1 MKSEM
6 KVEDRSRPLRDD
18 IKQLGALLGETI
30 KRMEGENVFTQV
42 EDLRQ
47 LCKSI
52 RQDGSRTEELTKLI
66 DALDLP
72 TAERVIKAFLT
83 YFDLINIAEQHHR
96 ARRRA
101 QIDSENRS
109 SQKPDS
115 LGGVFQRLEARDTPA
130 EQLLETLLSLD
141 IQVVFTAHPTE
152 ITRRTVLLKQ
162 LDIAKQLYKR
172 DHPPLSSRERKSLE
186 QELRATIEALWLT
199 DHIIHFKPVVLDEVR
214 YGLYHFDQ
222 VVIDAVLE
230 VHEELLERCE
240 SIALDLD
247 TTLPSSPTFIK
258 FGSWIGGDRDGNPFV
273 TSQVTEKAVR
283 YHAAVILNRYLK
295 NLETIFQH
303 LSHSSHWLPI
313 SEAMRNSLSI
323 DAAFVPIVQER
334 FGERFGAEPYRLKL
348 LFIQEKLRRTHAFM
362 SSENES
368 APPGVYAS
376 CADFRKE
383 LELVRQ
389 SLLQTG
395 CKDSLRSLDQ
405 LMHTVDIFG
414 FHLVKLDIR
423 QHSERHT
430 RALDEMTRD
439 LELTPRPYSEMSEE
453 ERCQWIV
460 SELTSKRPII
470 PAELHFSTETNDVLS
485 VFRTMARCQDRFS
498 TKALDTYIVSMTRS
512 ASDLL
517 AILLL
522 AREAGIVFDAR
533 HPHRTLSLV
542 PLFETVH
549 DLHSA
554 PQLFRQLI
562 ELPIYRKYL
571 ASRGDL
577 QEIMIGYSDSGKDG
591 GIVTSNW
598 ELYKVQREL
607 AKIADEYSI
616 KLRLF
621 HGRGGTIGRGGGPTH
636 KAILAQ
642 PAGTV
647 AGRIKLTE
655 QGEVISSKYALPSIA
670 VRNFDQLAAAVLHST
685 LSHPPGESEL
695 PRLLETEAN
704 EFMEEFSAVACQTY
718 RDLVYGE
725 PDFISFFEQ
734 ATPIN
739 EISRLQLGS
748 RPTRRNTASK
758 SIEDLRAIPWVFAWT
773 QSRFMLPA
781 WYGFGTSY
789 RKYMEKHG
797 LDSLQRI
804 RKLYS
809 SWSFLRVLISKLET
823 ALSVADMKI
832 ASYYAENL
840 VTSESLRQKY
850 LNRILTEYEETE
862 KAILEITDQSELLV
876 GNELL
881 RRSITLRNPYVDSLS
896 YLQVRFLKELRQRV
910 ELAENARVDA
920 RPEGTSVDGQK
931 RQPDPADQKVD
942 HAPSHDG
949 LLETVLM
956 SINGVAIGLQNTG

>member
-1 MKSEM
+1 MKSEV
-6 KVEDRSRPLRDD
+6 KVEDRSKPLRDD
-18 IKQLGALLGETI
+18 VKQLGAILGETI
-30 KRMEGENVFTQV
+30 RRLEGDNVYTSV

-47 LCKSI
+47 LCKSL
-52 RQDGSRTEELTKLI
+52 RQDDSRAEELRELI
-66 DALDLP
+66 DSLDLP

-83 YFDLINIAEQHHR
+83 YFDVINIAEQHHR

-101 QIDSENRS
+101 QFDSEPGMAP
-109 SQKPDS
+109 KDDS
-115 LGGVFQRLEARDTPA
+115 MAGVFQRLSNKSLPLKH
-130 EQLLETLLSLD
+130 LLETLLTLD

-162 LDIAKQLYKR
+162 LDIARELYKL
-172 DHPPLSSRERKSLE
+172 DHPPLSARERKRLD

-199 DHIIHFKPVVLDEVR
+199 DHIIHFKPAVLDEVR

-230 VHEELLERCE
+230 VHEELIERCA
-240 SIALDLD
+240 SIAS
-247 TTLPSSPTFIK
+247 TLSVSMPNSPVFIN

-273 TSQVTEKAVR
+273 TSQITEKAVK

-295 NLETIFQH
+295 NLETLFQH
-303 LSHSSHWLPI
+303 LSHSGHWLSI
-313 SEAMRNSLSI
+313 SEELEQSLKS
-323 DAAFVPIVQER
+323 DARSLPGVQDK
-334 FGERFGAEPYRLKL
+334 FGERFAMEPYRMKL

-362 SSENES
+362 SSDNET
-368 APPGVYAS
+368 APAGVYPN
-376 CADFRKE
+376 CAEFRRE
-383 LELVRQ
+383 LEMVKN
-389 SLLQTG
+389 SLLESG
-395 CKDSLRSLDQ
+395 CKDSLCSLDQ

-430 RALDEMTRD
+430 RALTELTAE
-439 LELTPRPYSEMSEE
+439 LELTPRPYAELTEE
-453 ERCQWIV
+453 ERCTWIV
-460 SELTSKRPII
+460 NELHSKRPFI
-470 PAELHFSTETNDVLS
+470 PAELHFSAETNDVLS

-498 TKALDTYIVSMTRS
+498 TRALDTYIVSMTRS
-512 ASDLL
+512 PSDLL
-517 AILLL
+517 LILLL
-522 AREAGIVFDAR
+522 AREAGIVFDAK
-533 HPHRTLSLV
+533 HPQRTLSVV

-549 DLHSA
+549 DLRNA
-554 PQLFRQLI
+554 PQFCRQLL

-607 AKIADEYSI
+607 ARIADEYGI

-670 VRNFDQLAAAVLHST
+670 VRNFDQLAAAVIDST

-695 PRLLETEAN
+695 PGTLEADAN
-704 EFMEEFSAVACQTY
+704 ECMEEISQVACQVY
-718 RDLVYGE
+718 RALVYGD
-725 PDFISFFEQ
+725 PDFITFFEQ
-734 ATPIN
+734 ATPIT

-748 RPTRRNTASK
+748 RPSRRNTASK

-781 WYGFGTSY
+781 WYGFGSSY
-789 RKYMEKHG
+789 KAYIAKHKAAG
-797 LDSLQRI
+797 LERLRS
-804 RKLYS
+804 LYS
-809 SWSFLRVLISKLET
+809 SWSFLRVLISKIET
-823 ALSVADMKI
+823 SLSVADMKI
-832 ASYYAENL
+832 AGYYAENL
-840 VTSESLRQKY
+840 VPDEELRQKY
-850 LNRILTEYEETE
+850 MGRILAEYEE
-862 KAILEITDQSELLV
+862 ACQAVLEITQQNELLV

-896 YLQVRFLKELRQRV
+896 YLQVRFLKELRERAQDTASGGEHSPERR
-910 ELAENARVDA
+910 AHDA
-920 RPEGTSVDGQK
+920 
-931 RQPDPADQKVD
+931 
-942 HAPSHDG
+942 

>member
-1 MKSEM
+1 MQQL

-18 IKQLGALLGETI
+18 VKHLGALLGETI
-30 KRMEGENVFTQV
+30 RRMEGEEVYASV
-42 EDLRQ
+42 ENLRQ
-47 LCKSI
+47 LCKSL
-52 RQDGSRTEELTKLI
+52 RQDNSRAEEMRELI
-66 DALDLP
+66 HSLDLP
-72 TAERVIKAFLT
+72 AAERVIKAFLT

-101 QIDSENRS
+101 QIDSENATQ
-109 SQKPDS
+109 QKPDS
-115 LGGVFQRLEARDTPA
+115 LAGVFRRLAEKPITNQHLLDTI
-130 EQLLETLLSLD
+130 LSLD

-162 LDIAKQLYKR
+162 LDIARELYKR
-172 DHPPLSSRERKSLE
+172 DHPPLSSRERKRLE

-199 DHIIHFKPVVLDEVR
+199 DHVIHFKPAVLDEVR

-230 VHEELLERCE
+230 VHEELLERCQNIASSIDADVPE
-240 SIALDLD
+240 S
-247 TTLPSSPTFIK
+247 PVFIK

-273 TSQVTEKAVR
+273 TSDITEKAIK
-283 YHAAVILNRYLK
+283 YHAAVIFNRYLK
-295 NLETIFQH
+295 DLETLFQH
-303 LSHSSHWLPI
+303 LSHSGHWLTI
-313 SEAMRNSLSI
+313 SDDLRSSLKR
-323 DAAFVPIVQER
+323 DAAILPVINER
-334 FGERFGAEPYRLKL
+334 FGERFGMEPYRLKL
-348 LFIQEKLRRTHAFM
+348 LFIQEKLRRTHSFF
-362 SSENES
+362 S
-368 APPGVYAS
+368 AEVAQAQPGVYLNCS
-376 CADFRKE
+376 QFRKE
-383 LELVRQ
+383 LETLHE

-395 CKDSLRSLDQ
+395 CRDSLGSLEQ

-414 FHLVKLDIR
+414 FHLVKLDLR

-430 RALDEMTRD
+430 RAMTELTSE
-439 LELTPRPYSEMSEE
+439 LEITPRPYAEMTEE

-460 SELTSKRPII
+460 RELTSKRPFV
-470 PAELHFSTETNDVLS
+470 PAELHFSAETNDVLS

-498 TKALDTYIVSMTRS
+498 TRAVDTYIISMTKS
-512 ASDLL
+512 ASDMLI
-517 AILLL
+517 ILLL
-522 AREAGIVFDAR
+522 AKEAGIIFDAK

-549 DLHSA
+549 DLHNA
-554 PQLFRQLI
+554 PQLFRQLL
-562 ELPIYRKYL
+562 ELPIYKTYL
-571 ASRGDL
+571 ESRGNL

-607 AKIADEYSI
+607 ARIADEYGI

-647 AGRIKLTE
+647 AGRIKITE

-670 VRNFDQLAAAVLHST
+670 VRNFDQLAAAVIDNT

-695 PRLLETEAN
+695 PAGLEQEAN
-704 EFMEEFSAVACQTY
+704 QCMEELSGIACEAY
-718 RDLVYGE
+718 RALVYGDK
-725 PDFISFFEQ
+725 DFIDFFEQ

-739 EISRLQLGS
+739 EISRLRLGS
-748 RPTRRNTASK
+748 RPTRRNTGSK

-789 RKYMEKHG
+789 KRYIEKYG
-797 LDSLQRI
+797 QSGLQRI
-804 RKLYS
+804 RTLYS
-809 SWSFLRVLISKLET
+809 SWSFLQVLISKIET
-823 ALSVADMKI
+823 SLSVADMKI
-832 ASYYAENL
+832 ATYYAENL
-840 VTSESLRQKY
+840 VLSVELRDKY
-850 LNRILTEYEETE
+850 MTRILAEYQDA
-862 KAILEITDQSELLV
+862 KNAILEITEQSELLV

-896 YLQVRFLKELRQRV
+896 YLQVRFLKELRQRT
-910 ELAENARVDA
+910 EHESPDQTSAPRQNPQAQESHGEHGHDA
-920 RPEGTSVDGQK
+920 
-931 RQPDPADQKVD
+931 
-942 HAPSHDG
+942 